1 MSASVSTGGGRARTA
16 TVLERQ
22 LADGD
27 RPAARVTA
35 LDAFKL
41 ACLRFLDG
49 ERLDMTMLAR
59 ELQINRVTLYRW
71 VGSRERLMAEVMWF
85 LWDRTLQIGRE
96 RATGVGGKRV
106 AQAVSIAVQE
116 LNAHR
121 GWRRQLAEEG
131 ELIMRLLTRGEEGVQ
146 PRIIAGFRDL
156 LAEEVDAGNLDVPAD
171 LDELAYALVRIT
183 ESYVYRELITG
194 DPPDAAGVETL
205 LRLVLR

>member
-1 MSASVSTGGGRARTA
+1 MTQAASKSGGARGA
-16 TVLERQ
+16 TVLERA
-22 LADGD
+22 LADTEP
-27 RPAARVTA
+27 RARVTA

-41 ACLRFLDG
+41 ARRTFLSG

-59 ELQINRVTLYRW
+59 ELGINRVTLYRW
-71 VGSRERLMAEVMWF
+71 VGARERLLAEVIWS
-85 LWDRTLQIGRE
+85 LWQRTFEIESDRAE
-96 RATGVGGKRV
+96 GVGGERV
-106 AQAVSIAVQE
+106 ARTVASAVEAVIT
-116 LNAHR
+116 HP

-131 ELIMRLLTRGEEGVQ
+131 ELIMRLLTRGDAGIQ
-146 PRIIAGFRDL
+146 PRIIGAFRDL
-156 LAEEVDAGNLDVPAD
+156 LDEEVNGGHLDLPAD